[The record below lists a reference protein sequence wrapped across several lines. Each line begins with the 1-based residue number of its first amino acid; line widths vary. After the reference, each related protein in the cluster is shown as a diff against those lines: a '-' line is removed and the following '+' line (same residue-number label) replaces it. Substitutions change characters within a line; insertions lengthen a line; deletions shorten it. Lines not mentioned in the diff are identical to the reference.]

1 MTPLAQLVDALLEST
16 APVTQILDDVDL
28 SYDPPDPDEMRML
41 LGSILAP
48 LEQLYQPRD
57 LLIATAVL
65 EAVDPDDPRDLAA
78 VRPTNRAGGV
88 KRTLTR

>member
-16 APVTQILDDVDL
+16 EPVTRILDDVDL
-28 SYDPPDPDEMRML
+28 SFEPPDPDEMRVI

-65 EAVDPDDPRDLAA
+65 EAVTPMILETRLLFDPLNARAA
-78 VRPTNRAGGV
+78 
-88 KRTLTR
+88 

>member
-1 MTPLAQLVDALLEST
+1 MTPLAQLVDAILEST

-28 SYDPPDPDEMRML
+28 SFDPPDPDDMRML
-41 LGSILAP
+41 LSSILAP

-65 EAVDPDDPRDLAA
+65 EAVAPMIAETSLLFDPRTARAA
-78 VRPTNRAGGV
+78 
-88 KRTLTR
+88 